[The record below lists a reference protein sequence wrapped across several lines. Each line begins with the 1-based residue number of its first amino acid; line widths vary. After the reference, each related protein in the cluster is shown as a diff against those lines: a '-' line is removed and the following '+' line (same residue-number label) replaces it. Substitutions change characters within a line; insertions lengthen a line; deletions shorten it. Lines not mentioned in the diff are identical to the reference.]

1 MNFQIKTYTP
11 PQLLEFINSEEFKH
25 LENYPITRHRA
36 LSHINNPRS
45 SETDKI
51 LYIAFEQN
59 KIVGYRLIMVD
70 SINIDNQSEK
80 FGWYSCVWVH
90 PQKRGSGIA
99 KKLVELSLK
108 DWGNSIIFQG
118 PVTASKNLYTSTNV
132 FNEVFISGLRAYS
145 RFDSNEVITSKKPN
159 LKPFSFLFKLTDGA
173 FNFFV
178 DSFSSKRNSP
188 NNTEVIT
195 EIDDEVFEFI
205 QKHQA
210 SNLFKRTKSEFNWI
224 INYPWVLSSNTI
236 DHVSANYHFSSIAK
250 DFRLI
255 NIKFYNKNQ
264 VIEGFVTLQIRDKHL
279 SVFHA
284 YFNKSQ
290 AENVLNYI
298 YYIIKKDKTNS
309 FSVYNQE
316 LINLINNN
324 PNPFIYKKTLKR
336 GFYYSKNFEHYFKKN
351 PQLSF
356 EAGDGD
362 MIFT

>member
-1 MNFQIKTYTP
+1 MTFQIKTYTP
-11 PQLLEFINSEEFKH
+11 PQLLEYINSEEFKH

-45 SETDKI
+45 SDTDKI

-70 SINIDNQSEK
+70 SININNQTEK
-80 FGWYSCVWVH
+80 VGWYSCVWVH

-108 DWGNSIIFQG
+108 DWNNNIIFQG

-132 FNEVFISGLRAYS
+132 FNEVFITGLRAYS

-159 LKPFSFLFKLTDGA
+159 LKPLSFLFKFADGF
-173 FNFFV
+173 FNFFI
-178 DSFSSKRNSP
+178 DSFSSTMHCPTNIELV
-188 NNTEVIT
+188 N
-195 EIDDEVFEFI
+195 EIDDEVYQFI
-205 QKHQA
+205 KQYQTT
-210 SNLFKRTKSEFNWI
+210 NLFKRSKSEFNWI
-224 INYPWVLSSNTI
+224 LNYPWIISSDTI

-250 DFRLI
+250 DFRYI
-255 NIKFYNKNQ
+255 NVKFYNDKKE
-264 VIEGFVTLQIRDKHL
+264 IEGFITLQIRDKHL
-279 SVFHA
+279 SVFNV
-284 YFNKSQ
+284 YFNTSQ
-290 AENVLNYI
+290 ISSITNYI
-298 YYIIKKDKTNS
+298 FHIIKQYKTNS
-309 FSVYNQE
+309 FSIYNQE
-316 LINLINNN
+316 LINYINNN
-324 PNPFIYKKTLKR
+324 PNPFIYKKPLKR
-336 GFYYSKNFEHYFKKN
+336 GFYYSKNFEHFFKKN